1 MTLYPWP
8 QPNDA
13 PSAGHL
19 VVWKRGTSAARSLLI
34 DSLAVPLRFV
44 DSPDDARE
52 LPVVVTATQNSIS
65 ARDAGLQRVRHI
77 EQLLAVQDFKLR

>member
-8 QPNDA
+8 QPNDT
-13 PSAGHL
+13 PSADHL
-19 VVWKRGTSAARSLLI
+19 VVWKRATSTARSLLI

-44 DSPDDARE
+44 DSLEDAQE
-52 LPVVVTATQNSIS
+52 LPAVLLSTENSIS

-77 EQLLAVQDFKLR
+77 EQLLAVQDLKLR

>member
-19 VVWKRGTSAARSLLI
+19 VVWKRATSSARSLLI

-44 DSPDDARE
+44 GSLEDTQQSPA
-52 LPVVVTATQNSIS
+52 VVSSAQNSIS

-77 EQLLAVQDFKLR
+77 EQLLAVQDLRLR